1 VTDAAQPAPKKKR
14 KRAVKRRVLVLMHK
28 SLVPPESIE
37 GLSDK
42 ELAPF
47 KTEFDVTS
55 TLREMGH
62 EVLPL
67 GVDSDLG
74 VLRKAMEQFNPQI
87 TFNLLEEFHGV
98 AVYDQHV
105 VSYLELMK
113 RRYTGCN
120 PRGLMLAHDKALSK
134 QVMSFHRIPVPE
146 FAVYP
151 MNRAFRE
158 PPKRLAF
165 PLLVKS
171 LTAEGSEGISLA
183 SLVHDS
189 TQLRERT
196 EFIHRQIGTD
206 AIAERYIEGR
216 ELYVGVWGNRRLETL
231 PIWELRYAD
240 ETEEAP
246 LIATAKVKWDW
257 DYQKKKGIVYGP
269 ARTLAAA
276 TSEKIRRVCKRTY
289 KELNITGYARIDLRV
304 TRDDRI
310 YVLEANP
317 NPDLSYGGEF
327 AESAETAGIPYDRVV
342 DRIIQLGLSYRAQWQ
357 DG

>member
-1 VTDAAQPAPKKKR
+1 M
-14 KRAVKRRVLVLMHK
+14 LVLMHE

-67 GVDSDLG
+67 GVDTDLG
-74 VLRKAMEQFNPQI
+74 VLRQAMEQFNPQI

-98 AVYDQHV
+98 AIYDQHV

-113 RRYTGCN
+113 RHYTGCN

-134 QVMSFHRIPVPE
+134 QVMAFHRISVPD

-151 MNRAFRE
+151 MNRSFRE

-171 LTAEGSEGISLA
+171 LTAEGSVGIAQA
-183 SLVHDS
+183 SLVHDAK
-189 TQLRERT
+189 QLRERT
-196 EFIHRQIGTD
+196 EFVHRQTGTD
-206 AIAERYIEGR
+206 AIAERYIDGR
-216 ELYVGVWGNRRLETL
+216 ELYVGVWGNRRLDTL
-231 PIWELRYAD
+231 PVWELRYAD
-240 ETEEAP
+240 PRRAAP
-246 LIATAKVKWDW
+246 LIATAKIKWDW
-257 DYQKKKGIVYGP
+257 AYQQRSGIVYGP
-269 ARTLAAA
+269 ADDLDEALGER
-276 TSEKIRRVCKRTY
+276 IRRTCKRAY
-289 KELNITGYARIDLRV
+289 RVLNLTGYARIDLRV
-304 TRDDRI
+304 TDDGRI

-327 AESAETAGIPYDRVV
+327 AESAETAGIAYDDIL

-357 DG
+357 SR

>member
-1 VTDAAQPAPKKKR
+1 MTSRPTKQ
-14 KRAVKRRVLVLMHK
+14 RARRRVLVLMHE

-55 TLREMGH
+55 TLRELGH
-62 EVLPL
+62 QVLPL

-74 VLRKAMEQFNPQI
+74 VLRKAMEDFNPHI

-134 QVMSFHRIPVPE
+134 QVLTFHRIPVPE
-146 FAVYP
+146 FGVFP
-151 MNRAFRE
+151 MDRVFRR
-158 PPKRLAF
+158 PSKRLEF

-171 LTAEGSEGISLA
+171 LTAEGSVGIARA
-183 SLVHDS
+183 SLVHDEK
-189 TQLRERT
+189 QLRERT
-196 EFIHRQIGTD
+196 EFVHRQIGTD

-231 PIWELRYAD
+231 PIWELRFTTNPD
-240 ETEEAP
+240 DGP

-257 DYQKKKGIVYGP
+257 EYQKKKGIVYGP
-269 ARTLAAA
+269 ADDLPDVLRG
-276 TSEKIRRVCKRTY
+276 SIERICKRTY
-289 KELNITGYARIDLRV
+289 KVLNLSGYARIDLRL
-304 TRDDRI
+304 TPDGRI
-310 YVLEANP
+310 FVLEANP

-327 AESAETAGIPYDRVV
+327 AESAESGGTSYEEVLEHV
-342 DRIIQLGLSYRAQWQ
+342 MQLGLSYRAQWQ
-357 DG
+357 AGA